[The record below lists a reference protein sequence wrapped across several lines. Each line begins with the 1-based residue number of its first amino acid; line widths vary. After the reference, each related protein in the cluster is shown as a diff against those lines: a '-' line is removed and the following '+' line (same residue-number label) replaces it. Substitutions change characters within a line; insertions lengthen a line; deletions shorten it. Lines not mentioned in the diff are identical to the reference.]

1 MSKEEV
7 NKVRRTIE
15 QNPSLRKRI
24 HDCLTGNCKEEII
37 GESTRIVYRIEDFAL
52 KVPRTN
58 FLGQEEIVKE
68 IAFFNYIEKRN
79 YPTSKFTIG
88 VKTNEKYGILTQ
100 DLTEGGKYI
109 VRDFGSELKQ
119 LENYNDLV
127 RKWSEYYGT
136 LCNIFGERINTA
148 LFVQIEGNS
157 GQLIFGDGDQLEV
170 SPELIEEL
178 YKDYQKK
185 SYIIEI

>member
-1 MSKEEV
+1 MGKEEV
-7 NKVRRTIE
+7 DKVRRTIE

-24 HDCLTGNCKEEII
+24 YDCLIGNCKEKII

-68 IAFFNYIEKRN
+68 IAFFNYIENRN
-79 YPTSKFTIG
+79 YPAPEFTIG
-88 VKTNEKYGILTQ
+88 VKTNDMYGILTQ

-109 VRDFGSELKQ
+109 VRDFGRELKQ
-119 LENYNDLV
+119 LENYKDLL
-127 RKWSEYYGT
+127 RKWSEYYGA

-157 GQLIFGDGDQLEV
+157 GQLIFGDGDQLKV
-170 SPELIEEL
+170 TPEIIEEL
-178 YKDYQKK
+178 DRDYKKK

>member
-1 MSKEEV
+1 MGKEEV
-7 NKVRRTIE
+7 DKVRRTIE

-24 HDCLTGNCKEEII
+24 HDCLTGNGKEEII
-37 GESTRIVYRIEDFAL
+37 GESTRIVYRIENFAL
-52 KVPRTN
+52 KVPT
-58 FLGQEEIVKE
+58 GKEEMEKE
-68 IAFFNYIEKRN
+68 IAFFNYIKNRN
-79 YPTSKFTIG
+79 YPGPEFTIG
-88 VKTNEKYGILTQ
+88 VKTNDMYGILAQ
-100 DLTEGGKYI
+100 DLTEGGKYK
-109 VRDFGSELKQ
+109 VKDFSSGLEQ
-119 LENYNDLV
+119 LENYKDLL
-127 RKWSEYYGT
+127 REWSEYYGT